1 MEPYEYPR
9 RILLAVSGMSPQIV
23 TETLYG
29 LAVNQENSFI
39 PTEVHLI
46 TTKTGAK
53 EIQLQL
59 LHPATGQFNRLCED
73 YNLPDIYFQEN
84 CIHIIQ
90 DCDGVK
96 LEDIKTPE
104 QNKAAADFI
113 TAIVSRLTADEN
125 AAIHV

>member
-39 PTEVHLI
+39 PTEVHL
-46 TTKTGAK
+46 TRTKSGAK
-53 EIQLQL
+53 EVQLQL
-59 LHPATGQFNRLCED
+59 LHPAGQFNRLCED
-73 YNLPDIYFQEN
+73 YNLPDIYFQED

-104 QNKAAADFI
+104 LQ
-113 TAIVSRLTADEN
+113 RLYFHLSKIKPLQTLLRLS
-125 AAIHV
+125 